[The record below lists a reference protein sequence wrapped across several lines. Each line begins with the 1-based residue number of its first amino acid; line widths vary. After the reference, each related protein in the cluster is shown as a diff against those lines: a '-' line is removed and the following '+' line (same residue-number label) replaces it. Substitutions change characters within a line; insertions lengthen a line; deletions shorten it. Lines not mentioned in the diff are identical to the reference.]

1 MGVITRYIAKEV
13 IKGSLISLLV
23 LLTLFN
29 LFTFSDELKDLG
41 EGDYG
46 LREIFY
52 YLGLTSPRVLY
63 ELMPS
68 SALLGSLF
76 VLGAMANNRELI
88 AMRAS
93 GLSVA
98 GIIKSVM
105 TAGAFLVAFSIII
118 GEFVAPVA
126 ERKAQLIKTT
136 AQNKRVVLQSE
147 YGIWLREGNKFINVR
162 QMKDNGELADVSIY
176 QLNEDD
182 YHLDTVIHAEKGVF
196 LGNEIW
202 RLEDIKESEISR
214 KQIFANKIKQQEWK
228 TSVDPAL
235 LDVVVVKAENLSLYG
250 LAMYIEFLKDNNQK
264 AQAFELAFWSR
275 LINPLVTF
283 IMLLV
288 SAPFVIGIKRGVS
301 TGGRM
306 MLGVLIGMSFNIA
319 DKIVGHMSLVY
330 EINPAI
336 MAMLPSLVMF
346 VLAIVALRK
355 VQFQ

>member
-1 MGVITRYIAKEV
+1 MDVITRYIAKEV
-13 IKGSLISLLV
+13 VKGSLIALLV

-41 EGDYG
+41 EGGYG
-46 LREIFY
+46 LKEIFY
-52 YLGLTSPRVLY
+52 YLALTSPRVLY

-76 VLGAMANNRELI
+76 VLGAMANHRELI
-88 AMRAS
+88 AMRAA
-93 GLSVA
+93 GLSVV

-105 TAGAFLVAFSIII
+105 AAGAFLVIFSVLI
-118 GEFVAPVA
+118 GEFIAPMA

-136 AQNKRVVLQSE
+136 AQNKKVVIQSE
-147 YGIWLREGNKFINVR
+147 YGLWLREGDKFINVR
-162 QMKDNGELADVSIY
+162 QIKDDGELADVSIY
-176 QLNEDD
+176 QLKEDS
-182 YHLDTVIHAEKGVF
+182 YHLDVATHAERGVF
-196 LGNEIW
+196 LGNETW
-202 RLEDIKESEISR
+202 RLEGIRQSEISR
-214 KQIFANKIKQQEWK
+214 KQIFANEMKEQEWK
-228 TSVDPAL
+228 TSVDPDL
-235 LDVVVVKAENLSLYG
+235 LDVVVVKADNLSLYG
-250 LAMYIEFLKDNNQK
+250 LAMYIEFLKENNQQ
-264 AQAFELAFWSR
+264 AQTFELAFWSR

-288 SAPFVIGIKRGVS
+288 SAPFVIGVKRGVS

-330 EINPAI
+330 ELNPAL
-336 MAMLPSLVMF
+336 MAMLPSMIIF
-346 VLAIVALRK
+346 TLAIYALRK